1 MAESPLWDHSTVAPS
16 ESFEP
21 ISAKTVRR
29 RNRKTGIVF
38 GVIEANVLAAVVYIR
53 DQGKLAD
60 DDEIVALTGFT
71 LGQVVH
77 AREALFNRGML
88 EKA

>member
-1 MAESPLWDHSTVAPS
+1 MGPN

-21 ISAKTVRR
+21 ISEKAVRR

-38 GVIEANVLAAVVYIR
+38 GVVEANVLAAVIYLWN
-53 DQGKLAD
+53 QGKLAD
-60 DDEIVALTGFT
+60 DEEIAALTGFT
-71 LGQVVH
+71 LSKVMH

>member
-1 MAESPLWDHSTVAPS
+1 MAPN

-21 ISAKTVRR
+21 ISEKTVRR

-38 GVIEANVLAAVVYIR
+38 GVVEANVLAAVIYLW

-60 DDEIVALTGFT
+60 DDEIVALTDFT
-71 LGQVVH
+71 LGQVIH